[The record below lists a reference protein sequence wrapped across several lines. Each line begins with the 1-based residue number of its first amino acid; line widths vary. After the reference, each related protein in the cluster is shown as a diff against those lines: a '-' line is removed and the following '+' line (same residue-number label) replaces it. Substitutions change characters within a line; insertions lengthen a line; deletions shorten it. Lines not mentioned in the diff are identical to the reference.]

1 MKICYTITGHQKF
14 STPAGVAGQEESSIM
29 NSLRKFRNLLLAVC
43 LLAPCG
49 VASADWELDDTESA
63 VNFVSIK
70 NNSVGEVHTFTSLVG
85 FIGAAGN
92 VQLTISLD
100 SVETLIDVRNE
111 RMREMLFETVKFPVA
126 QITAQVD
133 TALLAEVAG
142 GNTVTTDLPVTLTL
156 HGQEKALT
164 ISVVIV
170 GEDDGSLRVLSTRP
184 VVINAAD
191 FGLDGGVTALQ
202 EIVGLQSI
210 SNAVPVTLQLLFVQA
225 R

>member
-1 MKICYTITGHQKF
+1 
-14 STPAGVAGQEESSIM
+14 M
-29 NSLRKFRNLLLAVC
+29 NSLRKFRNLLLAIC

-49 VASADWELDDTESA
+49 VAWADWELDSTESA

-70 NNSVGEVHTFTSLVG
+70 NNGVGEVHSFASLVG

-92 VQLTISLD
+92 VQLTINLD
-100 SVETLIDVRNE
+100 SVETLIEIRDE
-111 RMREMLFETVKFPVA
+111 RMRELLFETVRFPA
-126 QITAQVD
+126 AQVTTQVD
-133 TALLAEVAG
+133 PALLAEAARG
-142 GNTVTTDLPVTLTL
+142 KAVTTDLPVTLTL
-156 HGQEKALT
+156 HGQEKTLN

-170 GEDDGSLRVLSTRP
+170 GEDSGSLRVLSTQP

-191 FGLDGGVTALQ
+191 FGLEAGVTALK
-202 EIVGLQSI
+202 EIAGLKSI

>member
-1 MKICYTITGHQKF
+1 
-14 STPAGVAGQEESSIM
+14 
-29 NSLRKFRNLLLAVC
+29 
-43 LLAPCG
+43 